1 MTQCRSFL
9 VVAGVS
15 CALSTGCVRISST
28 TIAAGAPPSTHSDS
42 VNVFITRPPAAY
54 SEVAVLRAHRFLV
67 SDSKVLAAL
76 RKRAAALG
84 ANGILLLNAANA
96 ATQTHT
102 GAGVI
107 IGGRNNG
114 NVIVGNATTEIDE
127 FERAVAIRWGERQ

>member
-1 MTQCRSFL
+1 
-9 VVAGVS
+9 V
-15 CALSTGCVRISST
+15 
-28 TIAAGAPPSTHSDS
+28 
-42 VNVFITRPPAAY
+42 Y